1 MIDWNFLYQS
11 DDLGKTRND
20 VVNLI
25 TKISNKHAPIKK
37 VSRTKQKQLNKP
49 WISNGILKSI
59 KNKQHMYSIFIQII

>member
-11 DDLGKTRND
+11 DDLDKTTND

-49 WISNGILKSI
+49 WISNGL
-59 KNKQHMYSIFIQII
+59 NNFQYHLLLFITNPLH